1 MGDDGCQDVIGVIV
15 AAGAG
20 AVDEDVELRYAG
32 RRITCPSDGARTGDA
47 AQTASAGGMMVLVFA
62 HGLGHP
68 PARLGAFAQR
78 LSDQL
83 HLGIVE
89 RLAHGEA
96 VVAGF
101 GAGRADM
108 DQEVAPAG
116 HQLGRRAADFRAID
130 AQMRRPGVLN
140 LPGLPGLA
148 QAVASSLRSVLAGGA
163 RRPQA
168 ERLS

>member
-1 MGDDGCQDVIGVIV
+1 
-15 AAGAG
+15 
-20 AVDEDVELRYAG
+20 
-32 RRITCPSDGARTGDA
+32 
-47 AQTASAGGMMVLVFA
+47 MMVLVFA
-62 HGLGHP
+62 HGLDHP

-78 LSDQL
+78 LKDQL
-83 HLGIVE
+83 HLGILE

-108 DQEVAPAG
+108 DQEMAPAG

-140 LPGLPGLA
+140 LPGPPGLA
-148 QAVASSLRSVLAGGA
+148 
-163 RRPQA
+163 
-168 ERLS
+168 